1 MKMLIKSVAVT
12 ALVLLPAVAFA
23 QKVNVDFDPA
33 ADFGKFKTYA
43 WVQGTPSPNP
53 LGEQRIHDEVDKR
66 MAAAGFTKAAANPSV
81 AIATHLVTKEEKEVI
96 TTGYG
101 YGGGYYRYGGGM
113 GTTTSQVN
121 SYTTG
126 TLVLDM
132 YDAGTKKLAWRGT
145 GTDTAS
151 DKADK
156 NAKKVQKALDKMF
169 KQSPPA
175 KPKEKP

>member
-33 ADFGKFKTYA
+33 ADF
-43 WVQGTPSPNP
+43 
-53 LGEQRIHDEVDKR
+53 
-66 MAAAGFTKAAANPSV
+66 TKAAANPNV

-126 TLVLDM
+126 TLVLDI
-132 YDAGTKKLAWRGT
+132 YDAATKKLAWRGT

-169 KQSPPA
+169 KQYPPA

>member
-1 MKMLIKSVAVT
+1 MKTLIKSVAVS
-12 ALVLLPAVAFA
+12 AMVLLPAVAFA

-33 ADFGKFKTYA
+33 VDFGKFRTYA

-53 LGEQRIHDEVDKR
+53 LGEQRVRDEVEKR
-66 MAAAGFTKAAANPSV
+66 MAAAGFTKAAANPDV
-81 AIATHLVTKEEKEVI
+81 AIATHVLTKEEKEVI

-101 YGGGYYRYGGGM
+101 YGGGYYRWGGGM

-121 SYTTG
+121 SYIQG
-126 TLVLDM
+126 TLVLDI
-132 YDAGTKKLAWRGT
+132 YDATTKKLAWRGT

-169 KQSPPA
+169 KEYPPPKPKA
-175 KPKEKP
+175 KP